1 MPPLPKHRS
10 LAGWRR
16 CSLPPASPQSEERW
30 AWEPKWD
37 GWRALIRAT
46 DGRITVLTRSG
57 ADVITSFPEQ
67 EALAAV
73 IG

>member
-1 MPPLPKHRS
+1 M
-10 LAGWRR
+10 LAAT
-16 CSLPPASPQSEERW
+16 SLPTERGTLGLG
-30 AWEPKWD
+30 AKV
-37 GWRALIRAT
+37 GRRRALIRAT